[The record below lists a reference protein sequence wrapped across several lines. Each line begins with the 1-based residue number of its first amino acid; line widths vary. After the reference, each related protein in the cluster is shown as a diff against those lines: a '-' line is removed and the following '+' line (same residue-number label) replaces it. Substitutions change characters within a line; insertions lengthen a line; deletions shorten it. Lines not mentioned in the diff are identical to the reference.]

1 MEIKEIWWGKRTTK
15 ESEKTRVS
23 VFIDDDLL
31 ARLDESRNGDS
42 RSVFIQRM
50 LDESLPL
57 RQKKTNS

>member
-1 MEIKEIWWGKRTTK
+1 MEVKEIWWGKRTTK

-31 ARLDESRNGDS
+31 ARLDESRSGDS
-42 RSVFIQRM
+42 RSVYIQRL
-50 LDESLPL
+50 LDENLPL